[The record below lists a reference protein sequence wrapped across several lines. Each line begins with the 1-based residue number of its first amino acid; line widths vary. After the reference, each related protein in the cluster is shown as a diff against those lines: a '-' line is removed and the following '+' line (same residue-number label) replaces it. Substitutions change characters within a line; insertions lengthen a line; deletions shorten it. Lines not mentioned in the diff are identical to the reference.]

1 MNCYTLGHHKI
12 LGAEAFRDWNSD
24 SRRSKHW
31 YINNVTKNGSQYSW
45 EKYLQTK
52 NSGAPTVACD
62 EDFCQNSAQ
71 QFNSVL
77 PNVGFLK
84 GSEVGDGALIQMR
97 YFCLFKIIWKWV
109 KKCHASASRF
119 PRFFFFRTAVFA
131 KLKVDTSCYNY
142 NGHHQNTNRSTHKI
156 VSGRFYVIMNS
167 TFAKKMQEQAI
178 WRPQQFV
185 PHRNENIKVSASSR
199 VPLSTFFYGI
209 PWYVVVKKFLQRIFC
224 F

>member
-1 MNCYTLGHHKI
+1 MTSHVSSLLYLPLTCKCCWKFIFNTSKTFTLTSGHLKGIGHCKNMNCYTLGHPKI

-62 EDFCQNSAQ
+62 EDLPKHKI
-71 QFNSVL
+71 FNSVL

-84 GSEVGDGALIQMR
+84 GWEVGDGALIQMR

-109 KKCHASASRF
+109 KKNSSFVILQKKKIPQPRKCHASASRVF
-119 PRFFFFRTAVFA
+119 SFFAQRY
-131 KLKVDTSCYNY
+131 LHNLRLIL
-142 NGHHQNTNRSTHKI
+142 H
-156 VSGRFYVIMNS
+156 VITTMA
-167 TFAKKMQEQAI
+167 TTKTQTGLPTK
-178 WRPQQFV
+178 
-185 PHRNENIKVSASSR
+185 
-199 VPLSTFFYGI
+199 
-209 PWYVVVKKFLQRIFC
+209 
-224 F
+224 